1 MTVVIMN
8 NLARVLSIRQFY
20 PATITTWNR
29 LEGRTRGEDFDRA
42 LKAEVRDA
50 LWMISRQWQFGEFI
64 GDDAGSPVL
73 AKAHMATSM
82 LTKYQP
88 GAGQTMAFD
97 NQLPFEVKVE
107 HQPISFKQGQQEIAL
122 DLRLMMG
129 RQWLKW
135 VGQVDAN
142 LKSEFIEDYGI
153 EAPDPDDPGDAFTCA
168 HIQVWQQY
176 AAAAGRCMDGY
187 KLYEYLKLAATNKAA
202 DKIDAPI
209 PAADEDAIND
219 LGDKFV
225 AWFEKLF
232 YQPLEQDNPSWKPA
246 YLEHQFACSAPQG
259 DGEKVLTADEYYHG
273 HLDWY
278 NLDIAQD
285 QAELAEPPGP
295 PPAEPVEGS
304 LTHTFIPTSVAFGGM
319 PNLRWWTFEDRE
331 TDLSFVKPDTPDLNK
346 LLLLDF
352 VLVYAND
359 WFLVPFTLQVG
370 SLAEI
375 KGLMVTNVFGET
387 TWVRPANAGPDQAW
401 DRWSMYNLSV
411 RGDQDVPAD
420 LILVVLPAARKVLE
434 SPPLEEVYL
443 LRDEIANMVWAVEA
457 QVPLASGK
465 SKPGREAGY
474 ELKAWLQQLL
484 DATHPAAI
492 PVTYQANIRYQIV
505 NSVPEQWIPFLPV
518 HIDNN
523 LRQIQLQR
531 AAMPRI
537 LKNDDNV
544 PKKVEPRTSL
554 MREGLDQAPQQT
566 YFIHEEEV
574 PRAGIRIYKTY
585 QRTRWYDGKV
595 YNWLGIRKQV
605 GRGGGSSGLAFDQI
619 IPVEATE

>member
-1 MTVVIMN
+1 
-8 NLARVLSIRQFY
+8 
-20 PATITTWNR
+20 
-29 LEGRTRGEDFDRA
+29 
-42 LKAEVRDA
+42 
-50 LWMISRQWQFGEFI
+50 
-64 GDDAGSPVL
+64 
-73 AKAHMATSM
+73 
-82 LTKYQP
+82 
-88 GAGQTMAFD
+88 
-97 NQLPFEVKVE
+97 
-107 HQPISFKQGQQEIAL
+107 
-122 DLRLMMG
+122 
-129 RQWLKW
+129 
-135 VGQVDAN
+135 
-142 LKSEFIEDYGI
+142 
-153 EAPDPDDPGDAFTCA
+153 
-168 HIQVWQQY
+168 
-176 AAAAGRCMDGY
+176 
-187 KLYEYLKLAATNKAA
+187 
-202 DKIDAPI
+202 
-209 PAADEDAIND
+209 
-219 LGDKFV
+219 
-225 AWFEKLF
+225 
-232 YQPLEQDNPSWKPA
+232 
-246 YLEHQFACSAPQG
+246 
-259 DGEKVLTADEYYHG
+259 
-273 HLDWY
+273 
-278 NLDIAQD
+278 
-285 QAELAEPPGP
+285 
-295 PPAEPVEGS
+295 
-304 LTHTFIPTSVAFGGM
+304 
-319 PNLRWWTFEDRE
+319 
-331 TDLSFVKPDTPDLNK
+331 
-346 LLLLDF
+346 
-352 VLVYAND
+352 
-359 WFLVPFTLQVG
+359 
-370 SLAEI
+370 
-375 KGLMVTNVFGET
+375 
-387 TWVRPANAGPDQAW
+387 VRPANAGPDQAW